1 LAEGVKFPSPP
12 LRRLIV
18 TAPVRVGVLLV
29 ARLWKPGSLLSRL
42 SGYALM
48 EVHSTRLLARH
59 SWVPP
64 RLRRSVGLTGI
75 ARFASH
81 LFVPDRSERR
91 RGRRGV
97 AGRRGAGPVFIDRRL
112 ALADIETEIPP
123 GRPIVYA
130 GDDPTFPQ
138 QTDARYPNES
148 LEGNT
153 ALVARLRA
161 KGASEV
167 FVENLDTAGIGAT
180 PLPVGI
186 LPTMAMGSVRLV
198 TTRTSARSS
207 VPRQLR
213 VFSAARVRDGA
224 QWETRRRVAELAR
237 HEWSGFCD
245 HLDREVDVRAFR
257 RLLSTYA
264 FILCPQ
270 GGGLDPSPKA
280 WEALLAGCI
289 PIVERSPTSEGY
301 AHLPVLLVDRWA
313 PEALSEDRLRD
324 ASLDLQAQLD
334 DRLTLLDKLSVQYVV
349 RQMR

>member
-1 LAEGVKFPSPP
+1 LGGHGLMLPSPP
-12 LRRLIV
+12 LRRLIASSPLRAV
-18 TAPVRVGVLLV
+18 VLFA
-29 ARLWKPGSLLSRL
+29 ARFWTPQSVLSVL
-42 SGYALM
+42 SGYSLV

-64 RLRRSVGLTGI
+64 RLRRVFGLTGI

-81 LFVPDRSERR
+81 LFVPGTQQGVRR
-91 RGRRGV
+91 AASAQDPGV
-97 AGRRGAGPVFIDRRL
+97 VFADRRVVL
-112 ALADIETEIPP
+112 AEVEKVIPRNHP
-123 GRPIVYA
+123 VVYA

-138 QTDARYPNES
+138 QTDARYPKES
-148 LEGNT
+148 LEDNT

-161 KGASEV
+161 RGASVV
-167 FVENLDTAGIGAT
+167 FVENLDTAGIGAD

-186 LPTMAMGSVRLV
+186 LPTMVMGSVRLV
-198 TTRTSARSS
+198 AVRASGRSS
-207 VPRQLR
+207 LPRPLR
-213 VFSAARVRDGA
+213 VLSAARVRDGA
-224 QWETRRRVAELAR
+224 QWETRRRVAELAQ

-264 FILCPQ
+264 FVLCPQ

-289 PIVERSPTSEGY
+289 PIVERTPTSEGY
-301 AHLPVLLVDRWA
+301 AHLPVLFVDRWA
-313 PEALSEDRLRD
+313 PEALSEDRLRE
-324 ASLDLQAQLD
+324 ASRDLQAQLD

>member
-1 LAEGVKFPSPP
+1 MLPSPP
-12 LRRLIV
+12 LRRLIG
-18 TAPVRVGVLLV
+18 TAPVRAGVMMV
-29 ARLWKPGSLLSRL
+29 ARLWKPNSLLSRL
-42 SGYALM
+42 TGYALI

-81 LFVPDRSERR
+81 LFVPDRAEHRQ
-91 RGRRGV
+91 GQRGV
-97 AGRRGAGPVFIDRRL
+97 AGRQGAGPVFIDRRL
-112 ALADIETEIPP
+112 ALADIETSIPP
-123 GRPIVYA
+123 GRPLVYV

-138 QTDARYPNES
+138 QTDARYPTES
-148 LEGNT
+148 LEDNT
-153 ALVARLRA
+153 ALVARLRDR
-161 KGASEV
+161 GAAEV
-167 FVENLDTAGIGAT
+167 LVENLDTEGIGASSI
-180 PLPVGI
+180 PGGI

-198 TTRTSARSS
+198 RTRALGRSS
-207 VPRQLR
+207 GPRPLR
-213 VFSAARVRDGA
+213 VLSAARVRDGA

-301 AHLPVLLVDRWA
+301 AHLPVLFVDRWK

>member
-1 LAEGVKFPSPP
+1 VVFADRRVALAEVEEAIP
-12 LRRLIV
+12 RNR
-18 TAPVRVGVLLV
+18 PV
-29 ARLWKPGSLLSRL
+29 
-42 SGYALM
+42 
-48 EVHSTRLLARH
+48 
-59 SWVPP
+59 
-64 RLRRSVGLTGI
+64 
-75 ARFASH
+75 
-81 LFVPDRSERR
+81 
-91 RGRRGV
+91 
-97 AGRRGAGPVFIDRRL
+97 
-112 ALADIETEIPP
+112 
-123 GRPIVYA
+123 VYA

-138 QTDARYPNES
+138 QTDARYPEES
-148 LEGNT
+148 VEDNT
-153 ALVARLRA
+153 ALVVRLLSR
-161 KGASEV
+161 GAPKV

-180 PLPVGI
+180 PLPGGI

-198 TTRTSARSS
+198 TTRTSGRSS

-213 VFSAARVRDGA
+213 VLSAARVREGV